1 MHKIAKVI
9 IAQIALGELDK
20 DLNLSLGELDKDL
33 NSVLLATE
41 VLDIKIPLI
50 FRDAINDLKYGI

>member
-1 MHKIAKVI
+1 MYKIVKAM

-33 NSVLLATE
+33 ILVFPAIE
-41 VLDIKIPLI
+41 VLGIKIPLI
-50 FRDAINDLKYGI
+50 FRKVINNLKYSI

>member
-1 MHKIAKVI
+1 MYKIVKAI

-33 NSVLLATE
+33 ILALLATE
-41 VLDIKIPLI
+41 VLGIKIPLI
-50 FRDAINDLKYGI
+50 FREAINDPKYGI